1 MSNILTRSLILGVV
15 FSVAAIGAVVLLSS
29 QVQAAE
35 NNSNR
40 VDVFVS
46 FDKTPGASE
55 RAIVERAGGTV
66 RHSYTLV
73 PAIAASVPESVIQGL
88 QNSPHVTSVELDGTV
103 YAVDV
108 ELDNAWGVKRVGSGT
123 VHDGGNKGTGVK
135 IGIIDSGVD
144 YNHQDL
150 NAVYAG
156 GHDFVNNDT
165 DPNDV
170 YGHGT
175 HVAGT
180 ACAED
185 NGLGVVGVAPGC
197 ALYSLRVLNDSG
209 SGPWSATIAA
219 MEWAV
224 ANGLQVVN
232 LSLGS
237 SQDPGSTVKAAFDNA
252 EAEGLVIVAAG
263 GNSGNPPGNG
273 NNVIY
278 PAKYASVI
286 AVAATDK
293 NDTRPSWSSTGEEIE
308 LAAPGVS
315 VLSSWNDGDSPHNTQ
330 PFILDGDWYKEG
342 SGTSMAS
349 PHVAGAAALVIAAG
363 VTDSNGNGRINDE
376 VRAILNSTAD
386 DIGAVGKDTHYGY
399 GLVNVAAAIASL
411 VPPSPA
417 VNVNVNTDK
426 TSYESEVDT
435 TAVLTVVVTDESG
448 GAISGL
454 GSSDFATMVNGAAT
468 VVSFAGTA
476 TPGTYTSDLDISSL
490 ADGDYTVE
498 VTATDTRSISGSGTA
513 NFSIGHA
520 Q

>member
-286 AVAATDK
+286 AVAA
-293 NDTRPSWSSTGEEIE
+293 
-308 LAAPGVS
+308 
-315 VLSSWNDGDSPHNTQ
+315 
-330 PFILDGDWYKEG
+330 
-342 SGTSMAS
+342 
-349 PHVAGAAALVIAAG
+349 LVIAAG
-363 VTDSNGNGRINDE
+363 ITDANGNGRINDE
-376 VRAILNSTAD
+376 VRAVLTSTAD
-386 DIGAVGKDTHYGY
+386 DIGAAGKDTHYGY
-399 GLVNVAAAIASL
+399 GLVNAAVAVGAIAPPATGTISGTVTDADTL
-411 VPPSPA
+411 DPIAGATVSDGTRQATTDANGDYSITDVPEGTYTVTASQEGY
-417 VNVNVNTDK
+417 VNASQTN
-426 TSYESEVDT
+426 
-435 TAVLTVVVTDESG
+435 VVVTEN
-448 GAISGL
+448 
-454 GSSDFATMVNGAAT
+454 TT
-468 VVSFAGTA
+468 T
-476 TPGTYTSDLDISSL
+476 
-490 ADGDYTVE
+490 
-498 VTATDTRSISGSGTA
+498 
-513 NFSIGHA
+513 
-520 Q
+520 